1 MFRQTL
7 LLAIAAIAISS
18 FAAAC
23 STSQSIESTPKIVA
37 QGPVGPVNP
46 DTRIP
51 LAPGDMIGV
60 NTFPDGDTSSGGQG
74 QKVDNLLEC
83 HAFINGT
90 FHIHTHLSIF
100 DTTGTQIM
108 VPWGIGLLPPWTF
121 DRDSDEISMAMCGY
135 NLHTHDRSGVI
146 HDEAKTNLN
155 LTLGNFFD
163 VWGMPLSTTNV
174 AGYTGT
180 VWVKIVVPG
189 NNGPW
194 SDTTDPRSIL
204 LSDDEQITLAVGSK
218 VINPPIYDMSKF

>member
-1 MFRQTL
+1 MRRHEL
-7 LLAIAAIAISS
+7 IIAIAAVAIASL
-18 FAAAC
+18 AAGC
-23 STSQSIESTPKIVA
+23 STSQSVVSTPTSVS

-46 DTRIP
+46 DTRLP

-74 QKVDNLLEC
+74 QPVDNLGC
-83 HAFINGT
+83 HAFINST

-108 VPWGIGLLPPWTF
+108 VPWGIGLLQPWTF
-121 DRDSDEISMAMCGY
+121 DHDNDLISTAMCGY
-135 NLHTHDRSGVI
+135 NLHTHDRTGVI

-163 VWGMPLSTTNV
+163 VWGMPLSSTNV
-174 AGYTGT
+174 AGFTGT

-194 SDTTDPRSIL
+194 SDTVDPRTIL

-218 VINPPIYDMSKF
+218 VKNPPIYDMSKF